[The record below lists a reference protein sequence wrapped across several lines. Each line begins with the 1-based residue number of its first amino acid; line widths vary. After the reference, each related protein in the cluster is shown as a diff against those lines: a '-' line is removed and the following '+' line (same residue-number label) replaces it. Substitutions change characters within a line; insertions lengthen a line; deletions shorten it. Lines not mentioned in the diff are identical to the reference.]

1 MGERQISVG
10 NETRALPPLFLVMA
24 TQNPIEQEGT
34 YPLPEA
40 QLDRFLLHVMV
51 DYPDGDAEK
60 QILRLV
66 RDEQRSKHAAPAS
79 GHPSISQADIFA
91 ARAKVLDL
99 HMEPVV
105 EQYIVDLVVLS
116 RNPGALDE
124 ALAGW
129 ISFGASPRGTIALD
143 LAARCHAYLAG
154 KDFVSPDDV
163 QAIAHDALRHRIML
177 SFEAEAQGVTAD
189 QAVSRLIELVA
200 TV

>member
-1 MGERQISVG
+1 
-10 NETRALPPLFLVMA
+10 
-24 TQNPIEQEGT
+24 
-34 YPLPEA
+34 
-40 QLDRFLLHVMV
+40 
-51 DYPDGDAEK
+51 
-60 QILRLV
+60 
-66 RDEQRSKHAAPAS
+66 
-79 GHPSISQADIFA
+79 
-91 ARAKVLDL
+91 
-99 HMEPVV
+99 
-105 EQYIVDLVVLS
+105 VVLS